1 MVTMQTRM
9 TSGRRGFT
17 LIELLMVI
25 LIISVLI
32 ALGLAVGARVIGGGK
47 TTQTRELIKV
57 LDNVLNSY
65 LQETGRSSPPA
76 SILDPRQEEGNPT
89 GTIVHM
95 PLADGVYRVGGG
107 EFRTINSV
115 GLFLAEARRV
125 AGVSELLDG
134 INPQNLRLFAYT
146 DATSLTST
154 PGANEPEL
162 LTMLDA
168 WGNPIRFVH
177 PAFHGV
183 RTSEEDVE
191 DILGTA
197 PSPAT
202 AYFPAE
208 IRRAPGM
215 GDADGG
221 LTTNKP
227 YFYSA
232 GPDGDPSTIEDNVY
246 TVQPRIQKN

>member
-1 MVTMQTRM
+1 MVTMHKRM
-9 TSGRRGFT
+9 AKRRRGFT

-65 LQETGRSSPPA
+65 LQATDRSSPPA
-76 SILDPRQEEGNPT
+76 SILDPRQQEGNPT

-95 PLADGVYRVGGG
+95 PLADAWD
-107 EFRTINSV
+107 EDNNQQINSV
-115 GLFLAEARRV
+115 GLFLAEATRV

-134 INPQNLRLFAYT
+134 INPKNLREFAYT
-146 DATSLTST
+146 DASALTDM
-154 PGANEPEL
+154 PGSSEPLL

-183 RTSEEDVE
+183 RDAEDVD
-191 DILGTA
+191 DILGVA

-202 AYFPAE
+202 AYFPTE
-208 IRRAPGM
+208 IRRDPTE

-246 TVQPRIQKN
+246 TVQPRIQN